1 MKMMKS
7 SRKMPLVALLLLAAG
22 CADQSSTLIRNPY
35 ADDYSHVTSLSNR
48 DQWGTANVHDPSII
62 KTDSFYYVYATD
74 AYYTKPG
81 VAFNEAGEPM
91 GNVPIRRSRD
101 LVNWEFVGWALDKI
115 PEAAVAHVHAYT
127 ENQGADNMWAP
138 FIFKYND
145 HYRLYY
151 SVSSFGTNA
160 SFIGMAEST
169 SPEGPFTD
177 KGEVVKT
184 TPASA
189 MNAIDAS
196 VIKDEQSGKMWMH
209 YGSYF
214 GGLHVVELD
223 EQTGL
228 TKTPGDL
235 GHLVATRA
243 DKEARIIEAPEIMYN
258 PDLQLYFLFVSY
270 DPLFTFYNV
279 RVGRSDKAD
288 GPFLDFFGN
297 DMAESTNN
305 YPILTH
311 SYMFENHPGWSGNA
325 HCAVLNDNGRYFML
339 HQGRLAPDNLMM
351 QMHVREIKWLPSGW
365 PVVASQRYAGI
376 EERSIKSGDIPG
388 EWELVHLTDLTD
400 QTDLWQGQI
409 PPGGW
414 TYDKK
419 AFNVSIRTGL
429 KENGELSSGLFK
441 QWHVVGETLELDGN
455 VCMLFSGW
463 DWENERET
471 IMFSGILS
479 DGTSVWGKKV
489 E

>member
-1 MKMMKS
+1 
-7 SRKMPLVALLLLAAG
+7 
-22 CADQSSTLIRNPY
+22 
-35 ADDYSHVTSLSNR
+35 
-48 DQWGTANVHDPSII
+48 
-62 KTDSFYYVYATD
+62 
-74 AYYTKPG
+74 
-81 VAFNEAGEPM
+81 
-91 GNVPIRRSRD
+91 
-101 LVNWEFVGWALDKI
+101 
-115 PEAAVAHVHAYT
+115 
-127 ENQGADNMWAP
+127 
-138 FIFKYND
+138 
-145 HYRLYY
+145 
-151 SVSSFGTNA
+151 
-160 SFIGMAEST
+160 
-169 SPEGPFTD
+169 
-177 KGEVVKT
+177 
-184 TPASA
+184 
-189 MNAIDAS
+189 
-196 VIKDEQSGKMWMH
+196 
-209 YGSYF
+209 
-214 GGLHVVELD
+214 
-223 EQTGL
+223 
-228 TKTPGDL
+228 
-235 GHLVATRA
+235 
-243 DKEARIIEAPEIMYN
+243 
-258 PDLQLYFLFVSY
+258 
-270 DPLFTFYNV
+270 
-279 RVGRSDKAD
+279 
-288 GPFLDFFGN
+288 
-297 DMAESTNN
+297 MAESTNN